1 MQLLLDTHLLVW
13 AMGEPEGLDPAL
25 VRLLEDPMNTP
36 VFSVAS
42 LWELVIKRGLNRP
55 DFQLEPPVLRQALL
69 EAGWRELPV
78 EAHHVLAV
86 GQLPGLHR
94 DPFDRLV
101 LVQAQADGLLLITAD
116 QQLAQYPGPV
126 RRMGLS
132 PTADRRR

>member
-13 AMGEPEGLDPAL
+13 AMGEPERLDPAL

-42 LWELVIKRGLNRP
+42 LWELAIKRGLNRP

-94 DPFDRLV
+94 DPFDRL
-101 LVQAQADGLLLITAD
+101 LLAQAQADGLLLITAD

-126 RRMGLS
+126 RRMG
-132 PTADRRR
+132 

>member
-13 AMGEPEGLDPAL
+13 AMREPERLDPAL

-42 LWELVIKRGLNRP
+42 LWELVIKRGLDRP
-55 DFQLEPPVLRQALL
+55 DFQLEPSLLRQALL
-69 EAGWRELPV
+69 EACWRELPV

-86 GQLPGLHR
+86 GQLPPLHR
-94 DPFDRLV
+94 DPFDRL
-101 LVQAQADGLLLITAD
+101 LLAQAQADGLLLITAD

-126 RRMGLS
+126 RRM
-132 PTADRRR
+132 D

>member
-13 AMGEPEGLDPAL
+13 AMGEPERLNPAL

-36 VFSVAS
+36 VFSVVS
-42 LWELVIKRGLNRP
+42 LWELVIKRGLDRP
-55 DFQLEPPVLRQALL
+55 DFQLEPSLLRQALS

-86 GQLPGLHR
+86 VQLPPLHR
-94 DPFDRLV
+94 DPFDRL
-101 LVQAQADGLLLITAD
+101 LLAQAQADGLLLITAD

-126 RRMGLS
+126 RRM
-132 PTADRRR
+132 D

>member
-13 AMGEPEGLDPAL
+13 AMGEPERLDPAL

-36 VFSVAS
+36 VFSVVS
-42 LWELVIKRGLNRP
+42 LWELVIKRGLDRP
-55 DFQLEPPVLRQALL
+55 DFQLEPSLLRQVLS

-86 GQLPGLHR
+86 GQLPPLHR
-94 DPFDRLV
+94 DPFDRL
-101 LVQAQADGLLLITAD
+101 LLAQAQADGLLLITVD

-126 RRMGLS
+126 RRM
-132 PTADRRR
+132 D

>member
-1 MQLLLDTHLLVW
+1 MQLLLHTHLLVW
-13 AMGEPEGLDPAL
+13 AMGEPERLDPAV
-25 VRLLEDPMNTP
+25 VRLLEDPMNKP

-42 LWELVIKRGLNRP
+42 LWELVIKRGLDRP

-94 DPFDRLV
+94 DPFDRL
-101 LVQAQADGLLLITAD
+101 LLAQAQADGLLLITAD
-116 QQLAQYPGPV
+116 QQLAQYLGPV
-126 RRMGLS
+126 RRMG
-132 PTADRRR
+132 

>member
-13 AMGEPEGLDPAL
+13 AMGEPERLDPAL

-42 LWELVIKRGLNRP
+42 LWELVIKRGLDRP
-55 DFQLEPPVLRQALL
+55 DFRLEPPLLRQALL

-78 EAHHVLAV
+78 EAHHVLVV
-86 GQLPGLHR
+86 GQLPALHR
-94 DPFDRLV
+94 DPFDRL
-101 LVQAQADGLLLITAD
+101 LLAQAQADGLLLITAD

-126 RRMGLS
+126 RRMG
-132 PTADRRR
+132 

>member
-13 AMGEPEGLDPAL
+13 AMGEPERLDPEL

-42 LWELVIKRGLNRP
+42 LWELVMKRGLDRP
-55 DFQLEPPVLRQALL
+55 DFQLEPSLLRQALL

-78 EAHHVLAV
+78 QAHHVLAV
-86 GQLPGLHR
+86 GQLPPLHR
-94 DPFDRLV
+94 DPYDRL
-101 LVQAQADGLLLITAD
+101 LLAQAQADGLLLITAD

-126 RRMGLS
+126 RRM
-132 PTADRRR
+132 D

>member
-13 AMGEPEGLDPAL
+13 AMGEPERLDPAL

-42 LWELVIKRGLNRP
+42 RWELVIKRGLDRP
-55 DFQLEPPVLRQALL
+55 DFRLEPPLLRQALL

-78 EAHHVLAV
+78 EAHHVLVV
-86 GQLPGLHR
+86 GQLPALDR
-94 DPFDRLV
+94 DPFDRL
-101 LVQAQADGLLLITAD
+101 LLAQAQADGLLLITAD

-126 RRMGLS
+126 RRMG
-132 PTADRRR
+132 